1 MLGEPFF
8 SHCRILSKEA
18 HAAFPRGGLPRD
30 SGINRVRL
38 AWRGICSRCPMRGF
52 VPSLSN
58 MTSGCCLLP
67 NWSARHP

>member
-52 VPSLSN
+52 VPSL
-58 MTSGCCLLP
+58 
-67 NWSARHP
+67 